1 MIKSNVATIE
11 SDLVLFKQEISKK
24 LELALESLKEKDE
37 LKTLG
42 KKFKKTESNEFKL
55 RETMCDMRIKLLEQ
69 EEVATKKQHQDHLKT
84 QMKVNSISEELST
97 NMSTIPPS
105 NTTQHAITDL
115 KLPRNDDEDNFP
127 TQHLSQLTM
136 TPTEPT
142 DQSLSTSYLSVPFPR
157 HQNPNTSQ
165 FWNQLSSPFPR
176 PENMDPNHSQY
187 PLRSTFPRSLIPQQG
202 PNPVVQPPRP
212 HYPYAPGL
220 PPPNLTPRPPNTYVS
235 PRQNIPALLPWYT
248 PRRQLPKIENKMIPP
263 LPPHLVELVKQ
274 LHGALS
280 ANIAE
285 KSSHCGRL
293 SEDETSAFSAKGD
306 VMLIGDF
313 NARTGKLKDYV
324 SNE

>member
-1 MIKSNVATIE
+1 MW
-11 SDLVLFKQEISKK
+11 
-24 LELALESLKEKDE
+24 
-37 LKTLG
+37 
-42 KKFKKTESNEFKL
+42 
-55 RETMCDMRIKLLEQ
+55 R
-69 EEVATKKQHQDHLKT
+69 
-84 QMKVNSISEELST
+84 
-97 NMSTIPPS
+97 
-105 NTTQHAITDL
+105 
-115 KLPRNDDEDNFP
+115 
-127 TQHLSQLTM
+127 
-136 TPTEPT
+136 
-142 DQSLSTSYLSVPFPR
+142 VPFPR

-165 FWNQLSSPFPR
+165 FWNQSSSPFPR

-274 LHGALS
+274 LHGNQISKELLNS
-280 ANIAE
+280 NNDLYL
-285 KSSHCGRL
+285 CGVYIPPENSVYFENEIFDIL
-293 SEDETSAFSAKGD
+293 EDETSAFAAKGD

-324 SNE
+324 STHT